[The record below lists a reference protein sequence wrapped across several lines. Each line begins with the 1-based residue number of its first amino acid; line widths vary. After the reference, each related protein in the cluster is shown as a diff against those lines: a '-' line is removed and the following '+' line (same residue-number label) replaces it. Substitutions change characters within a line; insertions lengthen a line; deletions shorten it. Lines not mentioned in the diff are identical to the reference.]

1 MNLENV
7 LTFTERLRL
16 VTALR
21 SIQVKVRWKPGKEVA
36 HLSKRQTMGH
46 LPGSASLADYEA
58 TILGLVR
65 EPQNAVYLYEFGN
78 DQYYAVRGTSGDREW
93 LVIFGPDGL
102 MGTAFPPEEVDEY
115 LERRGFILL
124 AGVEEVLKWT
134 DGES

>member
-21 SIQVKVRWKPGKEVA
+21 SIQVKVRWKPGKEVV

-58 TILGLVR
+58 TI
-65 EPQNAVYLYEFGN
+65 FG
-78 DQYYAVRGTSGDREW
+78 AC
-93 LVIFGPDGL
+93 P
-102 MGTAFPPEEVDEY
+102 
-115 LERRGFILL
+115 
-124 AGVEEVLKWT
+124 
-134 DGES
+134 